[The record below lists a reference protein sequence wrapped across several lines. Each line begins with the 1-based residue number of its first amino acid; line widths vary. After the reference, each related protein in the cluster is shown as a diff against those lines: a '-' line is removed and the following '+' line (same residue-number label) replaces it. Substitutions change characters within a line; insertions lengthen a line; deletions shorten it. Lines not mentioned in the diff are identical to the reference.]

1 MWNDFN
7 SANDQQSYDLI
18 PSGTLAKLS
27 MSIKPGG
34 YDDPAQGWTG
44 GYATRNATTGVVYL
58 QGEFVVMEGPYAKRK
73 IWSNIGLY
81 SPAKPEYANMGRSF
95 IKGILN
101 SARGIQP
108 KDNSPQAQMAR
119 RINGLADLNGVV
131 FVGRISARKDQN
143 GNLRNEVN
151 LAITPEH
158 KDYAAIMSSMAAA
171 AAPGA
176 PAQAGAPA
184 AAPAA
189 APFNASR
196 PSWAQ

>member
-7 SANDQQSYDLI
+7 SANDQQAYELI
-18 PSGTLAKLS
+18 PSNTLAKLR
-27 MSIKPGG
+27 MTIKPGG
-34 YDDPAQGWTG
+34 FDDPQQGWTG
-44 GYATRNATTGVVYL
+44 GYATRNPATGVIYL
-58 QGEFVVMEGPYAKRK
+58 QCEFVVLEGPYAKRK
-73 IWSNIGLY
+73 VWSNIGLF

-101 SARGIQP
+101 SSRNINP
-108 KDNSPQAQMAR
+108 KDNSPQAQGAR
-119 RINGLADLNGVV
+119 RINGLGDMDGVV
-131 FVGRISARKDQN
+131 FIGRISSRKGQD

-158 KDYAAIMSSMAAA
+158 KDYAALMSTNPA
-171 AAPGA
+171 AAPTGA
-176 PAQAGAPA
+176 PAA

-189 APFNASR
+189 APAPNNR